1 MYVLIEAPS
10 SIACFASE
18 KYLMDA
24 LIACH
29 ECDLIHRVKPLPK
42 KGVANC
48 TRCGSVLYRHKP
60 NSLERTLALSLAGLV
75 LFGLANWFPFLALK
89 MGSQVHHTNLITGI
103 QVLYDQGMQALAVLV
118 LITTVLAPLAQ
129 LLGMLY
135 VLLPLKRDRVPPKF
149 APVFRLVLGLETWS
163 MMEVFMLGIL
173 VSVVKLA
180 KMAQIVPGIAIFSFF
195 ALIVV
200 LAAATVSLDPH
211 EIWHR
216 WEKLR

>member
-1 MYVLIEAPS
+1 ME
-10 SIACFASE
+10 
-18 KYLMDA
+18 A

-48 TRCGSVLYRHKP
+48 IRCGSVLYRHKS
-60 NSLERTLALSLAGLV
+60 NSIDRTLALSLAGLI
-75 LFGLANWFPFLALK
+75 LFVLANAFPFLALK
-89 MGSQVHHTNLITGI
+89 MESQIHQTNLITGI
-103 QVLYDQGMQALAVLV
+103 KVLYSQGMQPLAILV
-118 LITTVLAPLAQ
+118 LLTTILAPLAQ

-135 VLLPLKRDRVPPKF
+135 VLLPLRHDRAPPKF
-149 APVFRLVLGLETWS
+149 APVFRFLRSLETWS

-180 KMAQIVPGIAIFSFF
+180 KMAQIVPGVAIFSFF
-195 ALIVV
+195 GLIVV
-200 LAAATVSLDPH
+200 LTAATVSLNPH

>member
-1 MYVLIEAPS
+1 ME
-10 SIACFASE
+10 
-18 KYLMDA
+18 A

-48 TRCGSVLYRHKP
+48 MRCGAVLYRHKP

-75 LFGLANWFPFLALK
+75 LFVVANSFPFLALK
-89 MGSQVHHTNLITGI
+89 MEAQVHQINLITGI
-103 QVLYDQGMQALAVLV
+103 KVLYTQGMQALAILV
-118 LITTVLAPLAQ
+118 LLTTILAPLDQ

-135 VLLPLKRDRVPPKF
+135 VFLPLRHDRIPPKF
-149 APVFRLVLGLETWS
+149 APVFRLVRGLETWS

-195 ALIVV
+195 GLIVV

>member
-1 MYVLIEAPS
+1 
-10 SIACFASE
+10 
-18 KYLMDA
+18 MDP

-42 KGVANC
+42 KGIANC
-48 TRCGSVLYRHKP
+48 VRCGSVLYRDKP

-75 LFGLANWFPFLALK
+75 LFVLANSFPFLALK
-89 MGSQVHHTNLITGI
+89 SGSQVHQTNLITGI
-103 QVLYDQGMQALAVLV
+103 IVLYKQGMQGLAMVVL
-118 LITTVLAPLAQ
+118 LTTILAPAAQ

-135 VLLPLKRDRVPPKF
+135 LLLPLRQNRIPPKF
-149 APVFRLVLGLETWS
+149 APIFRFVRGLQPWS

-200 LAAATVSLDPH
+200 MAAATVSMDPH
-211 EIWHR
+211 GLWHR

>member
-1 MYVLIEAPS
+1 MN
-10 SIACFASE
+10 
-18 KYLMDA
+18 A

-29 ECDLIHRVKPLPK
+29 ECDLIHRVKPLPI

-75 LFGLANWFPFLALK
+75 LFVLANSFPFLALK
-89 MGSQVHHTNLITGI
+89 MESQLHQTNLISGI
-103 QVLYDQGMQALAVLV
+103 NALYSQGMQGLAVVV
-118 LITTVLAPLAQ
+118 LLTTILAPLAQ

-135 VLLPLKRDRVPPKF
+135 LLLPLRHDRVPPQF
-149 APVFRLVLGLETWS
+149 APIFRLVRSLQPWS

-173 VSVVKLA
+173 VSAVKLA
-180 KMAQIVPGIAIFSFF
+180 KMAQIVPGIAIYSFF
-195 ALIVV
+195 GLIVV
-200 LAAATVSLDPH
+200 LTAATVSLDPH

>member
-1 MYVLIEAPS
+1 
-10 SIACFASE
+10 
-18 KYLMDA
+18 MDA

-48 TRCGSVLYRHKP
+48 IRCGSVLYRHKP
-60 NSLERTLALSLAGLV
+60 NSIERTLALSLAGLV
-75 LFGLANWFPFLALK
+75 LFVLANSFPFLALK
-89 MGSQVHHTNLITGI
+89 MGAQVHQTNLISGI
-103 QVLYDQGMQALAVLV
+103 MVLYTQGMQALAILV
-118 LITTVLAPLAQ
+118 LLTTILAPLAQ

-135 VLLPLKRDRVPPKF
+135 VLLPLRHDRVPPKF
-149 APVFRLVLGLETWS
+149 APIFRFLRSLETWS

-180 KMAQIVPGIAIFSFF
+180 KMAQIVPGVAIFSFF
-195 ALIVV
+195 GLIVV
-200 LAAATVSLDPH
+200 LTAATVSLDPH

>member
-1 MYVLIEAPS
+1 MN
-10 SIACFASE
+10 
-18 KYLMDA
+18 A

-75 LFGLANWFPFLALK
+75 LFVLANSFPFLALK
-89 MGSQVHHTNLITGI
+89 MESQLHQTNLISGI
-103 QVLYDQGMQALAVLV
+103 NALYSQGMQGLAVVV
-118 LITTVLAPLAQ
+118 LLTTILAPLAQ

-135 VLLPLKRDRVPPKF
+135 LLLPLRHDRVPPQF
-149 APVFRLVLGLETWS
+149 APIFRLVRGLQPWS

-173 VSVVKLA
+173 VSAVKLA
-180 KMAQIVPGIAIFSFF
+180 KMAQIVPGIAIYSFF
-195 ALIVV
+195 GLIVV
-200 LAAATVSLDPH
+200 LTAATVSLDPH
-211 EIWHR
+211 EIWQR

>member
-1 MYVLIEAPS
+1 
-10 SIACFASE
+10 
-18 KYLMDA
+18 MDP

-75 LFGLANWFPFLALK
+75 LFMLANSFPFLALK
-89 MGSQVHHTNLITGI
+89 TDSQLHQTNLITGI
-103 QVLYDQGMQALAVLV
+103 TELYTQGMQGLAVVV
-118 LITTVLAPLAQ
+118 LLTTVLAPLAQ
-129 LLGMLY
+129 LLGMIYL
-135 VLLPLKRDRVPPKF
+135 LLPLRHDHIPPKF
-149 APVFRLVLGLETWS
+149 APIFRFVRSMQPWS

-195 ALIVV
+195 FLILV
-200 LAAATVSLDPH
+200 LAATTVSLDPQ
-211 EIWHR
+211 EVWHR

>member
-1 MYVLIEAPS
+1 MN
-10 SIACFASE
+10 
-18 KYLMDA
+18 A

-29 ECDLIHRVKPLPK
+29 ECDLIHRVKPLPI

-75 LFGLANWFPFLALK
+75 LFVLANSFPFLALK
-89 MGSQVHHTNLITGI
+89 MESQLHQTNLISGI
-103 QVLYDQGMQALAVLV
+103 NALYSQGMQGLAVVV
-118 LITTVLAPLAQ
+118 LLTTILAPLAQ

-135 VLLPLKRDRVPPKF
+135 LLLPLRHDRVPPQF
-149 APVFRLVLGLETWS
+149 APIFRLVRGLQPWS

-173 VSVVKLA
+173 VSAVKLA
-180 KMAQIVPGIAIFSFF
+180 KMAQIVPGIAIYSFF
-195 ALIVV
+195 GLIVV
-200 LAAATVSLDPH
+200 LTAATVSLDPH

>member
-1 MYVLIEAPS
+1 
-10 SIACFASE
+10 
-18 KYLMDA
+18 MDS

-29 ECDLIHRVKPLPK
+29 ECDLIHRVKPLPD

-48 TRCGSVLYRHKP
+48 TRCGSVLYRQKP
-60 NSLERTLALSLAGLV
+60 NSINRTLALSMAGLV
-75 LFGLANWFPFLALK
+75 LFVLANSFPFLALK
-89 MGSQVHHTNLITGI
+89 MESQVHQTTLITGI
-103 QVLYDQGMQALAVLV
+103 KVLYSQGMHALAVVV
-118 LITTVLAPLAQ
+118 LLTTILAPLAQ
-129 LLGMLY
+129 LLGMIYL
-135 VLLPLKRDRVPPKF
+135 LLPLRHNRIPPQF
-149 APVFRLVLGLETWS
+149 SPIFRFVRGVQPWS
-163 MMEVFMLGIL
+163 MMEVFMVGIL

-211 EIWHR
+211 EVWHR

>member
-1 MYVLIEAPS
+1 ME
-10 SIACFASE
+10 
-18 KYLMDA
+18 A

-48 TRCGSVLYRHKP
+48 SRCGSVLYRHKP

-75 LFGLANWFPFLALK
+75 LFVLANSFPFLALK
-89 MGSQVHHTNLITGI
+89 MEAQVHQTNLITGI
-103 QVLYDQGMQALAVLV
+103 KVLYTQGMQALAILV
-118 LITTVLAPLAQ
+118 LLTTILAPLAQ

-135 VLLPLKRDRVPPKF
+135 VLLPLRHHRVAPKF
-149 APVFRLVLGLETWS
+149 APIFRFVLSLQPWS

-195 ALIVV
+195 GLIVV
-200 LAAATVSLDPH
+200 LTAATVSLDPH

>member
-1 MYVLIEAPS
+1 MEP
-10 SIACFASE
+10 
-18 KYLMDA
+18 

-42 KGVANC
+42 KGVASC
-48 TRCGSVLYRHKP
+48 IRCGAVLYRHKP
-60 NSLERTLALSLAGLV
+60 DSLERTLALSLAGLV
-75 LFGLANWFPFLALK
+75 LLAVANAFPFLAMK
-89 MGSQVHHTNLITGI
+89 MGSQVHHTTLITGI
-103 QVLYDQGMQALAVLV
+103 KELYIQGMQPLAILV
-118 LITTVLAPLAQ
+118 FFTTILAPLAQ

-135 VLLPLKRDRVPPKF
+135 VLLPLRHHRVPPKF
-149 APVFRLVLGLETWS
+149 APVFRFVHAVQPWS
-163 MMEVFMLGIL
+163 MMEVFMVGIL

-195 ALIVV
+195 ALILV

-211 EIWHR
+211 EIWER

>member
-1 MYVLIEAPS
+1 
-10 SIACFASE
+10 
-18 KYLMDA
+18 MDA

-48 TRCGSVLYRHKP
+48 IRCGSVLYRHKP
-60 NSLERTLALSLAGLV
+60 NSIERTLALSLTGLV
-75 LFGLANWFPFLALK
+75 LFVLANSFPFLALK
-89 MGSQVHHTNLITGI
+89 MGAQVHQTNLISGI
-103 QVLYDQGMQALAVLV
+103 MVLYTQGMQALAILV
-118 LITTVLAPLAQ
+118 LLTTILAPLAQ

-135 VLLPLKRDRVPPKF
+135 VLLPLRHDRVPPKF
-149 APVFRLVLGLETWS
+149 APIFRFLRSLETWS

-180 KMAQIVPGIAIFSFF
+180 KMAQIVPGVAIFSFF
-195 ALIVV
+195 GLIVV
-200 LAAATVSLDPH
+200 LTAATVSLDPH

>member
-1 MYVLIEAPS
+1 
-10 SIACFASE
+10 
-18 KYLMDA
+18 MDA

-29 ECDLIHRVKPLPK
+29 ECDLIHRVKPLPI

-48 TRCGSVLYRHKP
+48 TRCGSVLYRQKP

-75 LFGLANWFPFLALK
+75 LFVLANSFPFLALK
-89 MGSQVHHTNLITGI
+89 MESQVHQTNLITGI
-103 QVLYDQGMQALAVLV
+103 KVLYTQDMQGLAVVV
-118 LITTVLAPLAQ
+118 LLTTILAPLAQ

-135 VLLPLKRDRVPPKF
+135 LLLPLRHDRVPPQF
-149 APVFRLVLGLETWS
+149 APIFRLVRGLQPWS
-163 MMEVFMLGIL
+163 MMEVFMLGTL

-180 KMAQIVPGIAIFSFF
+180 KMAQIVPGIAIYSFF
-195 ALIVV
+195 GLIVV
-200 LAAATVSLDPH
+200 LTAATVSLDPH

>member
-1 MYVLIEAPS
+1 MES
-10 SIACFASE
+10 F
-18 KYLMDA
+18 
-24 LIACH
+24 IACH

-42 KGVANC
+42 KGIANC
-48 TRCGSVLYRHKP
+48 IRCGAVLYRHKP
-60 NSLERTLALSLAGLV
+60 NSLERTLALSAAGLV
-75 LFGLANWFPFLALK
+75 LFVLANSFPFLALK
-89 MGSQVHHTNLITGI
+89 MEAQVHQTNLITGI
-103 QVLYDQGMQALAVLV
+103 KVLYTQGMQGLAVVV
-118 LITTVLAPLAQ
+118 LLTTILAPLAQ

-135 VLLPLKRDRVPPKF
+135 LLLPLRHNRVPPKF
-149 APVFRLVLGLETWS
+149 APIFRFVRGLETWS

-195 ALIVV
+195 GLIVV

-211 EIWHR
+211 KIWDR

>member
-1 MYVLIEAPS
+1 
-10 SIACFASE
+10 
-18 KYLMDA
+18 MDA

-48 TRCGSVLYRHKP
+48 IRCGSVLYRHKS
-60 NSLERTLALSLAGLV
+60 NTLERTLALSLAGLV
-75 LFGLANWFPFLALK
+75 LFLVANWFPFLSLK
-89 MGSQVHHTNLITGI
+89 METQVHQTNLITGI
-103 QVLYDQGMQALAVLV
+103 EVLYNQGMQPLAILV
-118 LITTVLAPLAQ
+118 LLTTILAPLVQ

-135 VLLPLKRDRVPPKF
+135 VLLPLRHDRVPPKF
-149 APVFRLVLGLETWS
+149 APIFRLVRGLETWS

-195 ALIVV
+195 GLIVV
-200 LAAATVSLDPH
+200 LAAANVSLDPH
-211 EIWHR
+211 EIWDR

>member
-1 MYVLIEAPS
+1 ME
-10 SIACFASE
+10 
-18 KYLMDA
+18 A

-48 TRCGSVLYRHKP
+48 IRCGSVLYRDKP

-75 LFGLANWFPFLALK
+75 LFVLANWFPFLALK
-89 MGSQVHHTNLITGI
+89 MEAQIHQTNLITGI
-103 QVLYDQGMQALAVLV
+103 KVLYTQGMQGLAVVV
-118 LITTVLAPLAQ
+118 LLTTILAPLAQ
-129 LLGMLY
+129 LVGMLY
-135 VLLPLKRDRVPPKF
+135 LLLPLRHDRVPPKF
-149 APVFRLVLGLETWS
+149 APIFRFVRGLETWS

-195 ALIVV
+195 GLIVV
-200 LAAATVSLDPH
+200 LAAATISLDPH
-211 EIWHR
+211 EIWEK
-216 WEKLR
+216 WAKLR

>member
-1 MYVLIEAPS
+1 ME
-10 SIACFASE
+10 
-18 KYLMDA
+18 A

-48 TRCGSVLYRHKP
+48 IRCGSVLYRDKP

-75 LFGLANWFPFLALK
+75 LFVLANWFPFLALK
-89 MGSQVHHTNLITGI
+89 MEAQIHQTNLITGI
-103 QVLYDQGMQALAVLV
+103 KVLYTQGMQGLAVVV
-118 LITTVLAPLAQ
+118 LLTTILAPLAQ
-129 LLGMLY
+129 LVGMLY
-135 VLLPLKRDRVPPKF
+135 LLLPLRHDRVPPKF
-149 APVFRLVLGLETWS
+149 APIFRFVRGLETWS

-195 ALIVV
+195 GLIVV

-211 EIWHR
+211 EIWEK
-216 WEKLR
+216 WAKLR

>member
-1 MYVLIEAPS
+1 MN
-10 SIACFASE
+10 
-18 KYLMDA
+18 A

-29 ECDLIHRVKPLPK
+29 ECDLIHRVKPLPI

-75 LFGLANWFPFLALK
+75 LFVLANSFPFLALK
-89 MGSQVHHTNLITGI
+89 MESQLHQTNLITGI
-103 QVLYDQGMQALAVLV
+103 KVLYTQGMQGLAVVV
-118 LITTVLAPLAQ
+118 LLTTILAPLAQ

-135 VLLPLKRDRVPPKF
+135 LLLPLRHDRVPPQF
-149 APVFRLVLGLETWS
+149 APIFRLVRSLQPWS

-173 VSVVKLA
+173 VSAVKLA
-180 KMAQIVPGIAIFSFF
+180 KMAQIVPGIAIYSFF
-195 ALIVV
+195 GLIVV
-200 LAAATVSLDPH
+200 LTAATVSLDPH

>member
-1 MYVLIEAPS
+1 MGS
-10 SIACFASE
+10 
-18 KYLMDA
+18 

-29 ECDLIHRVKPLPK
+29 ECDLIHRIGPLPK
-42 KGVANC
+42 KGIASCV
-48 TRCGSVLYRHKP
+48 RCGSVLYRDKP
-60 NSLERTLALSLAGLV
+60 NSLERTLALSLAGLI
-75 LFGLANWFPFLALK
+75 LFTVANAFPFLALK
-89 MGSQVHHTNLITGI
+89 MGSQVHQTTLITGI
-103 QVLYDQGMQALAVLV
+103 KVLYTQGMQPVAILV
-118 LITTVLAPLAQ
+118 LLTTILAPLAQ

-135 VLLPLKRDRVPPKF
+135 VIVPLRHRRVPPKF
-149 APVFRLVLGLETWS
+149 APVFRLVRSLQPWS

-180 KMAQIVPGIAIFSFF
+180 KMAQILPGIAIFSFF

-211 EIWHR
+211 EVWER